1 MAAVNIEIQGISPF
15 ECKGNSSALAT
26 RWKKWLQSF
35 QYFLVAKGVVN
46 DAQKKA
52 LLLHKAGIEVQELY
66 ETLTDPGTDT
76 FEEDTATEYEKT
88 VRTLNAY
95 FVTKLN
101 EPYERHVFRS
111 ITQQDGET
119 VDQFIAR
126 LRKQAQN
133 CNFNDPD
140 VDIRDQVIDKCRS
153 SVLRRKLLGKENLT
167 LTNVHEFA
175 RAMEA
180 VDLQAKQM
188 GEQREEPLGVHKV
201 VQKSSLKTS
210 KQPNKKSGKGWCYRC
225 GQEGHYARDK
235 CCPARQAECSKC
247 KMVGHYAAM
256 CKTKTR
262 GGAAN
267 SSGGRKREAEVNK
280 YLEGVVVG
288 DADDDDDDDEALRLL
303 TAEDFR
309 KRRHAPIQV
318 SVMLDQKSCEMQL
331 DTGATVSILTKT
343 LYDQQFNQWPLRS
356 TKVKLKAYNGVQI
369 PVYGEV
375 WLPVLYYQQKG
386 VLPLIV
392 VDGDGP
398 PLLGRNWLKNSS

>member
-1 MAAVNIEIQGISPF
+1 MVAVNIEIQGISPF
-15 ECKGNSSALAT
+15 ECKGNSSALAP

-52 LLLHKAGIEVQELY
+52 LLLHTAGIQVQELY

-88 VRTLNAY
+88 IRTLNAY

-101 EPYERHVFRS
+101 EPFERHVFRTM
-111 ITQQDGET
+111 TQQDGET

-167 LTNVHEFA
+167 LTKVHEVA

-201 VQKSSLKTS
+201 VQKSSLKTP
-210 KQPNKKSGKGWCYRC
+210 KQPDKKPNKGRCYRC
-225 GQEGHYARDK
+225 GQEGHYAREK

-247 KMVGHYAAM
+247 KMQLCA
-256 CKTKTR
+256 KPKQ
-262 GGAAN
+262 
-267 SSGGRKREAEVNK
+267 EVEPQIRQVAGSERQK
-280 YLEGVVVG
+280 
-288 DADDDDDDDEALRLL
+288 L
-303 TAEDFR
+303 T
-309 KRRHAPIQV
+309 
-318 SVMLDQKSCEMQL
+318 
-331 DTGATVSILTKT
+331 SIWK
-343 LYDQQFNQWPLRS
+343 
-356 TKVKLKAYNGVQI
+356 
-369 PVYGEV
+369 E
-375 WLPVLYYQQKG
+375 
-386 VLPLIV
+386 
-392 VDGDGP
+392 
-398 PLLGRNWLKNSS
+398 

>member
-1 MAAVNIEIQGISPF
+1 MAACNIEIKGISPF
-15 ECKGNSSALAT
+15 ECEGNSSALAP

-46 DAQKKA
+46 DVQKKA
-52 LLLHKAGIEVQELY
+52 LLLHTAGIEVQELY
-66 ETLTDPGTDT
+66 ETLTDPGADT

-101 EPYERHVFRS
+101 ESYERHVFRS
-111 ITQQDGET
+111 MTQQDGET

-133 CNFNDPD
+133 CNLNDPI

-153 SVLRRKLLGKENLT
+153 SVLRQKLLGKENLT
-167 LTNVHEFA
+167 LTKVQEIA

-188 GEQREEPLGVHKV
+188 GEQREEPLSVHKV
-201 VQKSSLKTS
+201 VQKSPSKSS
-210 KQPNKKSGKGWCYRC
+210 KQPNKKTDKGRCYRC
-225 GQEGHYARDK
+225 GQEGHYGRDK

-247 KMVGHYAAM
+247 KMVGHYAAV

-267 SSGGRKREAEVNK
+267 SFGGRTREAEVNK
-280 YLEGVVVG
+280 YLEEVVV
-288 DADDDDDDDEALRLL
+288 DE
-303 TAEDFR
+303 T
-309 KRRHAPIQV
+309 
-318 SVMLDQKSCEMQL
+318 
-331 DTGATVSILTKT
+331 
-343 LYDQQFNQWPLRS
+343 
-356 TKVKLKAYNGVQI
+356 
-369 PVYGEV
+369 
-375 WLPVLYYQQKG
+375 
-386 VLPLIV
+386 
-392 VDGDGP
+392 
-398 PLLGRNWLKNSS
+398 

>member
-15 ECKGNSSALAT
+15 ECKGNSSALAP

-52 LLLHKAGIEVQELY
+52 LLLHTVEIHVQVQELY

-101 EPYERHVFRS
+101 EPYEKHVFRS
-111 ITQQDGET
+111 MTQQDGET

-133 CNFNDPD
+133 CNFNDPG

-153 SVLRRKLLGKENLT
+153 SVLRRKLLGKKNLT
-167 LTNVHEFA
+167 LTKVHEVA

-188 GEQREEPLGVHKV
+188 GEQREEPLGVHK
-201 VQKSSLKTS
+201 SR
-210 KQPNKKSGKGWCYRC
+210 N
-225 GQEGHYARDK
+225 
-235 CCPARQAECSKC
+235 
-247 KMVGHYAAM
+247 
-256 CKTKTR
+256 
-262 GGAAN
+262 
-267 SSGGRKREAEVNK
+267 
-280 YLEGVVVG
+280 
-288 DADDDDDDDEALRLL
+288 LL
-303 TAEDFR
+303 
-309 KRRHAPIQV
+309 
-318 SVMLDQKSCEMQL
+318 
-331 DTGATVSILTKT
+331 
-343 LYDQQFNQWPLRS
+343 
-356 TKVKLKAYNGVQI
+356 
-369 PVYGEV
+369 
-375 WLPVLYYQQKG
+375 
-386 VLPLIV
+386 
-392 VDGDGP
+392 
-398 PLLGRNWLKNSS
+398 